1 MKHNYLHN
9 LPLDEAKKLL
19 AAHLRTIGFSAPAE
33 TVRTV
38 DANGRILAHAV
49 YAAICSPHYNASA
62 MDGVAVRAED
72 TFSASEHDPLT
83 LTRDMYRVVDTGDP
97 IPDGFDA
104 VIMVEDLIDA
114 DDGCYQII
122 SGVHPWQNVR
132 QVGEDIC
139 MGDMIAP
146 SGTVLTSALCGAM
159 LAGGVMTVDV
169 LRRPRAAI
177 IPTGD
182 EIVPPTDAP
191 AKGEIIEFNSTVFRG
206 MLAEMGA
213 DACVYPI
220 IPDQKERIHSAVR
233 SALEQFD
240 IVLISAGSSAGRDDY
255 TCDVIASL
263 GTVLV
268 HGLAIKPGKPAV
280 LGEANGK
287 PVIGLP
293 GYPVS
298 AIVVM
303 QAVVADV
310 IAQWYGSAPK
320 DENTQ
325 QAILAQR
332 IVSSLKYTD
341 FLRVALGRLGGR
353 LLASPLPRGAGVI
366 TSFTK
371 ADGILTVPQ
380 NCEGFE
386 ASETVTVRLLRP
398 VSEIEKTLIV
408 TGSHDPLID
417 EVADLLAQSGAPFR
431 VSSTHVGSMGAIYA
445 VKGGRAHMGAIHLLD
460 SETGTYNE
468 SYVKRFFPNGGAV
481 IEKGVGRVQ
490 GLMVKKGNPLGIR
503 NFRDIRNVR
512 YVNRQRGAGT
522 RILCDHLLREN
533 AMESSGI
540 NGYDNEE
547 YTHTAVAALIAAGN
561 ADAGLGIYSA
571 AKMYDLDFIPI
582 CLETYDFLI
591 DEQYADDP
599 MVRAFLDTL
608 RSAPCRKRLLQMGG
622 YSLEDDNAD
631 TLE

>member
-1 MKHNYLHN
+1 MKHNYLNN
-9 LPLDEAKKLL
+9 LPLDEAIALY
-19 AAHLRTIGFSAPAE
+19 AAHLQTAGFSAEPE
-33 TVRTV
+33 TVRTA

-49 YAAICSPHYNASA
+49 YAKICSPHYNASA
-62 MDGVAVRAED
+62 MDGIAVRAAD
-72 TFSASEHDPLT
+72 TFTASEHDPLT
-83 LTRDMYRVVDTGDP
+83 LTRGTFRVVDTGDP

-114 DDGCYQII
+114 GDGAYTIL

-146 SGTVLTSALCGAM
+146 TGTTLTPALCGAM
-159 LAGGVMTVDV
+159 LAGGVTAVDV
-169 LRRPRAAI
+169 LRKPVVGI

-191 AKGEIIEFNSTVFRG
+191 KAGEIIEFNSTVFRG
-206 MLAEMGA
+206 MLEESRA
-213 DACVYPI
+213 DAKLYPI
-220 IPDQKERIHSAVR
+220 MPDNKDAIR
-233 SALEQFD
+233 SALQTALDECD
-240 IVLISAGSSAGRDDY
+240 VVLISAGSSAGRDDY
-255 TCDVIASL
+255 TSEIIASL

-268 HGLAIKPGKPAV
+268 HGLSVKPGKPAV
-280 LGEANGK
+280 LGEAQGK

-303 QAVVADV
+303 TEIVSGVL
-310 IAQWYGSAPK
+310 AQWYGKAQNAR
-320 DENTQ
+320 ETV
-325 QAILAQR
+325 QALLGR
-332 IVSSLKYTD
+332 KIVSSLKYTEYV
-341 FLRVALGRLGGR
+341 RVALGRRKER
-353 LLASPLPRGAGVI
+353 LLASPLSRGAGVI

-380 NCEGFE
+380 NCEGYE
-386 ASETVTVRLLRP
+386 TGETVPVRLLRP
-398 VSEIEKTLIV
+398 AAEIERTLIV

-417 EVADLLAQSGAPFR
+417 EVADLLAQAGAPFR

-445 VKGGRAHMGAIHLLD
+445 VKGGLAHMGAIHLLD
-460 SETGTYNE
+460 DDGRYNE
-468 SYVKRFFPNGGAV
+468 SYVRRFFPDGGAV
-481 IEKGVGRVQ
+481 IEKGVGRMQ
-490 GLMVKKGNPLGIR
+490 GLMVAKGNPLR
-503 NFRDIRNVR
+503 VNCFRDIRNVR

-533 AMESSGI
+533 GMDAREI

-571 AKMYDLDFIPI
+571 AKMYGLDFIPI
-582 CLETYDFLI
+582 CRETYDFLI
-591 DEQYADDP
+591 AEDCADDP

-608 RSAPCRKRLLQMGG
+608 RSAPCRDRLKRMGG
-622 YSLEDDNAD
+622 YSLED
-631 TLE
+631 